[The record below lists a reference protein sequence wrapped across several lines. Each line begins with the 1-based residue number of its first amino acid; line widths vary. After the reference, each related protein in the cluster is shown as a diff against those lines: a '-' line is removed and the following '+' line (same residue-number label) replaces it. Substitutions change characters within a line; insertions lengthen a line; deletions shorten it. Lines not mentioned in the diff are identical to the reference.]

1 GTRSPWATAGNGS
14 PTGWN
19 STPPSATARK
29 RPHLATD
36 AHEPGPRRHRLQRH
50 PRRRG
55 REVAAAHPA
64 RRAARVL
71 LARAG
76 PGAARGA
83 GAAGRPAG
91 DGAGALAP
99 GARWQRA
106 HAAAAAGK
114 AVGAAAAPP
123 GAGAGRA
130 PGRLRPARDR
140 PTVRRTPRGAGVR
153 QRLLPGPFRP
163 G

>member
-1 GTRSPWATAGNGS
+1 
-14 PTGWN
+14 
-19 STPPSATARK
+19 
-29 RPHLATD
+29 
-36 AHEPGPRRHRLQRH
+36 
-50 PRRRG
+50 
-55 REVAAAHPA
+55 PA

-163 G
+163 GPGLAETLSAAAADYSSFVARQARRGWPGAQRVAFHNDPDMLLPEWSFVPLWIDGSGYWL